1 MTITLPQPIADY
13 YAADR
18 DKDSDATVQCFA
30 EDATIIDERQTFRGR
45 ESIRQWKVNAS
56 ARFDYSVDPY
66 ALTEDGKTVRV
77 TAHVAGNFPGSPVDL
92 RYVFELDGGLI
103 QRLEIV
109 P

>member
-1 MTITLPQPIADY
+1 MTITFPQPIADY

-18 DKDSDATVQCFA
+18 DKDSDAVAQCFT
-30 EDATIIDERQTFRGR
+30 EDATIVDERQTFRGR
-45 ESIRQWKVNAS
+45 EAIRQWNANAS

-66 ALTEDGKTVRV
+66 ALTEAGKTVRV
-77 TAHVAGNFPGSPVDL
+77 TARVAGNFPGSPVDL
-92 RYVFELDGGLI
+92 RYVFELDGELI